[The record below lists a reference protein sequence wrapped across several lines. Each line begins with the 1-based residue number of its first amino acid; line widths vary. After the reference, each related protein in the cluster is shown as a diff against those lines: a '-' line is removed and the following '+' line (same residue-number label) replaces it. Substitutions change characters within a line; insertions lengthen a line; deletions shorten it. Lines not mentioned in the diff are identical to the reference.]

1 MSHGENGHNLGNAA
15 HLRANVTRRRVL
27 RLSAAGGAVGLGA
40 TLLGPAPWRAA
51 FADAKPYKL
60 GTEQPLTGVA
70 AYGGKSSLIGVQMAV
85 DRINKS
91 GGINGRPV
99 ELVVADDQSKPDT
112 GRRAVEKLA
121 TEDGIDFHV
130 GGFLSNICLA
140 CTPVWEEHKIVNMIG
155 VCLDTTLTTS
165 KCSRY
170 TFRTFDFAP
179 AQAKAFAPYL
189 VHQIGKKW
197 HILYAD
203 YSWGQSTR
211 DAYIADIKA
220 NGGEV
225 VGSTGI
231 PLGTADTTSFLS
243 KIGGDF
249 DGLFLIF
256 FGSDAINVVN
266 QGTDLGLAK
275 KYKFAGDGAVA
286 TSTQLPAMGNKIEGF
301 VGIDRYLPVFDA
313 PLDTPELH
321 SFFDDALA
329 RIKKVDPSG
338 PLPDRYIQSNFEAV
352 NALKLGVEKS
362 GFQGRAD
369 TPKLIEALEGLTM
382 KAGPDFPT
390 GDKVLRKDDHQV
402 FMRELIY
409 VIKDGTYHV
418 QQAVPWDQTLV
429 PPACHFPAA

>member
-1 MSHGENGHNLGNAA
+1 MGDQKSDHG
-15 HLRANVTRRRVL
+15 HLTRRRVI
-27 RLSAAGGAVGLGA
+27 RSAAAGAAVGLGA
-40 TLLGPAPWRAA
+40 AILPGPWRTV
-51 FADAKPYKL
+51 FGEAKSFKL
-60 GTEQPLTGVA
+60 GTVQPLTGLA
-70 AYGGKSSLIGVQMAV
+70 AYGGKSSLVGVQMAV
-85 DRINKS
+85 DQINRS
-91 GGINGRPV
+91 GGIMGRPV
-99 ELVVADDQSKPDT
+99 ELIVADDESKPDV

-130 GGFLSNICLA
+130 GGFLSNICVA

-179 AQAKAFAPYL
+179 AQAKGFAPYL

-211 DAYIADIKA
+211 DAYATEIKA

-249 DGLFLIF
+249 DGLCLIF

-301 VGIDRYLPVFDA
+301 VGIDRYLPVFDE
-313 PLDTPELH
+313 PLDTPYLH
-321 SFFDDALA
+321 AFFDDAVTRL
-329 RIKKVDPSG
+329 KKIDPTG
-338 PLPDRYIQSNFEAV
+338 PLPDRYVQSNFEAV

-362 GFQGRAD
+362 GFQGRDD
-369 TPKLIEALEGLTM
+369 TPKLIDALEGLTM

-402 FMRELIY
+402 FMREL
-409 VIKDGTYHV
+409 VFTIKDGTYHL
-418 QQAVPWDQTLV
+418 QQTVPWEQTLV
-429 PPACHFPAA
+429 PPACKLPAA

>member
-1 MSHGENGHNLGNAA
+1 MGEKNWGSNGFRNGGL
-15 HLRANVTRRRVL
+15 TRRRLL
-27 RLSAAGGAVGLGA
+27 RSAAGTAVGLGA
-40 TLLGPAPWRAA
+40 AIVPGPWRIA
-51 FADAKPYKL
+51 FGEAKPYKL
-60 GTEQPLTGVA
+60 GTVQPLTGVA
-70 AYGGKSSLIGVQMAV
+70 AYGGKSSLVGVQMAV
-85 DRINKS
+85 DSINKA
-91 GGINGRPV
+91 GGIMGRPV
-99 ELVVADDQSKPDT
+99 ELIVGDDESKPDV

-121 TEDGIDFHV
+121 TEDNIDFHV

-155 VCLDTTLTTS
+155 VCLDTTLTTT

-189 VHQIGKKW
+189 VRQIGKKW

-211 DAYIADIKA
+211 DAYAAEIKA

-266 QGTDLGLAK
+266 QGYDLGLAK

-301 VGIDRYLPVFDA
+301 VGIDRYLPVFDE
-313 PLDTPELH
+313 PLDTPYLH
-321 SFFDDALA
+321 AFYNEAAPRL
-329 RIKKVDPSG
+329 KKVDPSG
-338 PLPDRYIQSNFEAV
+338 PLPDRYVQSNFEAV
-352 NALKLGVEKS
+352 NALKLGIEKS
-362 GFQGRAD
+362 HFQGRED
-369 TPKLIEALEGLTM
+369 SPKLVAALDGLEM
-382 KAGPDFPT
+382 KEGPDFPT
-390 GDKVLRKDDHQV
+390 GDKVLRKEDHQV
-402 FMRELIY
+402 FMRELIF
-409 VIKDGTYHV
+409 VIKDGKYHI
-418 QQAVPWDQTLV
+418 QESIPWEKTLV
-429 PPACHFPAA
+429 PPACHFAAA

>member
-1 MSHGENGHNLGNAA
+1 MSLSRNGHNPSNEAPVRGGI
-15 HLRANVTRRRVL
+15 TRRRVL
-27 RLSAAGGAVGLGA
+27 RWSAAGGVAGLGA
-40 TLLGPAPWRAA
+40 VVSPSPWRSA
-51 FADAKPYKL
+51 FGEVKPYRL
-60 GTEQPLTGVA
+60 GTVQPLTGVA
-70 AYGGKSSLIGVQMAV
+70 AYGGKSSLVGVQMAV

-91 GGINGRPV
+91 GGIMGRPV
-99 ELVVADDQSKPDT
+99 ELFVGDDESKPDT
-112 GRRAVEKLA
+112 GRRAVEKMVS
-121 TEDGIDFHV
+121 ENDIDFHV

-140 CTPVWEEHKIVNMIG
+140 CTPVWEEYKIVNMIG

-189 VHQIGKKW
+189 VRQIGKKW

-211 DAYIADIKA
+211 DAYTNEIKA
-220 NGGEV
+220 NGGAV

-266 QGTDLGLAK
+266 QGTDLGMAK

-301 VGIDRYLPVFDA
+301 IGIDRYLPVFDP

-321 SFFDDALA
+321 SFFDDAFA
-329 RIKKVDPSG
+329 RMKKVDPSG

-362 GFQGRAD
+362 GFQGRTD
-369 TPKLIEALEGLTM
+369 TPKLIEALEGLKM
-382 KAGPDFPT
+382 QGGPDFPT

-402 FMRELIY
+402 FMRELIF
-409 VIKDGTYHV
+409 VIKDGTYHLQQTV
-418 QQAVPWDQTLV
+418 QWDQTLV
-429 PPACHFPAA
+429 PAACHFPAA

>member
-1 MSHGENGHNLGNAA
+1 MSHNRVGHNLGNQA
-15 HLRANVTRRRVL
+15 RMGGTITRRRAL
-27 RLSAAGGAVGLGA
+27 RWGAAGAAGLA
-40 TLLGPAPWRAA
+40 AAIVRPTPWRAA
-51 FADAKPYKL
+51 FAAAKPYKL
-60 GTEQPLTGVA
+60 GTGQPLTGVA
-70 AYGGKSSLIGVQMAV
+70 AYGGKTSLVGVQMAV

-112 GRRAVEKLA
+112 GRRAAEKLA
-121 TEDGIDFHV
+121 TEDEIDFHV
-130 GGFLSNICLA
+130 GGFLSNICIA

-197 HILYAD
+197 HIVYAD

-211 DAYIADIKA
+211 DAYTADIKA

-243 KIGGDF
+243 KVGGDF
-249 DGLFLIF
+249 DGLFLIL

-266 QGTDLGLAK
+266 QGYDLGLTR
-275 KYKFAGDGAVA
+275 KYRLAGDGAVA
-286 TSTQLPAMGNKIEGF
+286 TATQLPAVGNKIEGF
-301 VGIDRYLPVFDA
+301 VGIDRYLPVFDP
-313 PLDTPELH
+313 PLDTPALH
-321 SFFDDALA
+321 GFFDDAVA
-329 RIKKVDPSG
+329 RLKKVDPSA
-338 PLPDRYIQSNFEAV
+338 PLPDRYVQSNFEAV

-362 GFQGRAD
+362 GFQSRAD
-369 TPKLIEALEGLTM
+369 TPKLIEALQGLTM
-382 KAGPDFPT
+382 QEGPDFPT
-390 GDKVLRKDDHQV
+390 GDKVLRKDDHQA

-409 VIKDGTYHV
+409 MIKDGTYHL
-418 QQAVPWDQTLV
+418 QQAASWEQTLV
-429 PPACHFPAA
+429 PPACKFESA

>member
-1 MSHGENGHNLGNAA
+1 MGDTDHNSA
-15 HLRANVTRRRVL
+15 RFTRRRLL
-27 RLSAAGGAVGLGA
+27 RAAAASGAVGLGA
-40 TLLGPAPWRAA
+40 AILPAPWRTA
-51 FADAKPYKL
+51 FGEAKPFKL
-60 GTEQPLTGVA
+60 GTVQPLTGVA
-70 AYGGKSSLIGVQMAV
+70 AYGGKSSVVGVQMAV

-99 ELVVADDQSKPDT
+99 ELVVGDDESKPDV

-121 TEDGIDFHV
+121 TEDNIDFHV

-211 DAYIADIKA
+211 DAYTAEIKQ

-266 QGTDLGLAK
+266 QGYDLGLTK

-286 TSTQLPAMGNKIEGF
+286 TSTQLPGMGKKIEGF
-301 VGIDRYLPVFDA
+301 VGIDRYLPIFDE
-313 PLDTPELH
+313 LLETPYLH
-321 SFFDDALA
+321 GFFDDAIA
-329 RIKKVDPSG
+329 RLKKIDPTG

-352 NALKLGVEKS
+352 NALKLGIEKS

-369 TPKLIEALEGLTM
+369 TPKLVAALEGLTI
-382 KAGPDFPT
+382 KEGPDFPT
-390 GDKVLRKDDHQV
+390 GDKVLRKEDHQA
-402 FMRELIY
+402 FTRELIFI
-409 VIKDGTYHV
+409 VKDGTYHL
-418 QQAVPWDQTLV
+418 QQTVPWEQTLV
-429 PPACHFPAA
+429 PPACKLPAA

>member
-1 MSHGENGHNLGNAA
+1 MPQSQG
-15 HLRANVTRRRVL
+15 RITRRRL
-27 RLSAAGGAVGLGA
+27 FRTAAATSAAGLGA
-40 TLLGPAPWRAA
+40 AILPRPWRSA
-51 FADAKPYKL
+51 FGENKPYKI
-60 GTEQPLTGVA
+60 GTVQPLTGVA
-70 AYGGKSSLIGVQMAV
+70 AYGGKSSLVGVQMAV
-85 DRINKS
+85 DQINKS
-91 GGINGRPV
+91 GGIMGRPV
-99 ELVVADDQSKPDT
+99 ELIVGDDESKPDT

-211 DAYIADIKA
+211 DAYTAEIKQ

-266 QGTDLGLAK
+266 QGYDLGLAK

-301 VGIDRYLPVFDA
+301 VGIDRYLPVFDE
-313 PLDTPELH
+313 PLDTPYLH
-321 SFFDDALA
+321 AFYNEAAPRL
-329 RIKKVDPSG
+329 KKVDPSG
-338 PLPDRYIQSNFEAV
+338 PLPDRYVQSNFEAV
-352 NALKLGVEKS
+352 NALKLGIEKS
-362 GFQGRAD
+362 HFQGRED
-369 TPKLIEALEGLTM
+369 SPKLVAALEGLEM
-382 KAGPDFPT
+382 KEGPDFPT
-390 GDKVLRKDDHQV
+390 GDKVLRKEDHQV

-409 VIKDGTYHV
+409 VIKDGKYHI
-418 QQAVPWDQTLV
+418 QESVPWEKTLV
-429 PPACHFPAA
+429 PPACHFAAA

>member
-1 MSHGENGHNLGNAA
+1 
-15 HLRANVTRRRVL
+15 
-27 RLSAAGGAVGLGA
+27 
-40 TLLGPAPWRAA
+40 
-51 FADAKPYKL
+51 
-60 GTEQPLTGVA
+60 
-70 AYGGKSSLIGVQMAV
+70 
-85 DRINKS
+85 
-91 GGINGRPV
+91 
-99 ELVVADDQSKPDT
+99 
-112 GRRAVEKLA
+112 
-121 TEDGIDFHV
+121 
-130 GGFLSNICLA
+130 
-140 CTPVWEEHKIVNMIG
+140 MIG

-179 AQAKAFAPYL
+179 AQAQAFAPYL
-189 VHQIGKKW
+189 VQQIGKRW

-211 DAYIADIKA
+211 DAYTNEIKA
-220 NGGEV
+220 NGGQV

-321 SFFDDALA
+321 SFFDDAITRL
-329 RIKKVDPSG
+329 KKVDPSG
-338 PLPDRYIQSNFEAV
+338 PLPDRYVQSNFEAV

-362 GFQGRAD
+362 GFQSRAD
-369 TPKLIEALEGLTM
+369 TPKLIEALEGLAM

-390 GDKVLRKDDHQV
+390 GEKVLRKDDHQV

-409 VIKDGTYHV
+409 VIKGGTYHV
-418 QQAVPWDQTLV
+418 QQAVQWDQTLV

>member
-1 MSHGENGHNLGNAA
+1 MAYGNL
-15 HLRANVTRRRVL
+15 RFTRRRLL
-27 RLSAAGGAVGLGA
+27 RTAAAGGGVALGA
-40 TLLGPAPWRAA
+40 TILPAPWRRA
-51 FADAKPYKL
+51 FGETKPYKL
-60 GTEQPLTGVA
+60 GTVQPLTGVA
-70 AYGGKSSLIGVQMAV
+70 AYGGKSSLVGVQLAV
-85 DRINKS
+85 DRINKA
-91 GGINGRPV
+91 GGIKGRPID
-99 ELVVADDQSKPDT
+99 LVVGDDESKPDV

-121 TEDGIDFHV
+121 TEDNIDFHV

-155 VCLDTTLTTS
+155 VCLDTTLTTT

-211 DAYIADIKA
+211 DAYTAEIKA

-275 KYKFAGDGAVA
+275 KYKLAGDGAVA

-301 VGIDRYLPVFDA
+301 VGIDRYLPVFDP

-321 SFFDDALA
+321 GFYDDAVA
-329 RIKKVDPSG
+329 RLKKVDPSG
-338 PLPDRYIQSNFEAV
+338 PLPDRYVQSNFEAV

-369 TPKLIEALEGLTM
+369 TPKLIEALEGLKM
-382 KAGPDFPT
+382 EAGPDFPT

-418 QQAVPWDQTLV
+418 QQTVPWDQTLV
-429 PPACHFPAA
+429 LPACRFPAA

>member
-1 MSHGENGHNLGNAA
+1 MVDKNTTHYFGEEFWRSGK
-15 HLRANVTRRRVL
+15 VTRRRL
-27 RLSAAGGAVGLGA
+27 IGYGSAAAGALGA
-40 TLLGPAPWRAA
+40 LMLVPAPWRSA
-51 FADAKPYKL
+51 FGQAKPYRI
-60 GTEQPLTGVA
+60 GTLQPLSGA
-70 AYGGKSSLIGVQMAV
+70 AAAGGKTALVGTQMAV

-91 GGINGRPV
+91 GGVNGRPI
-99 ELVVADDQSKPDT
+99 ELVVADYESKPDV
-112 GRRAVEKLA
+112 GRRKAEKLVV
-121 TEDGIDFHV
+121 EDKIDAHQ
-130 GGFLSNICLA
+130 GGFLSNVCLA
-140 CTPVWEEHKIVNMIG
+140 CEPVFSESKIVNMIG

-179 AQAKAFAPYL
+179 AQAKSFAPYL
-189 VHQIGKKW
+189 VNQIGKKW

-301 VGIDRYLPVFDA
+301 VGIDRYLPVFDP

-329 RIKKVDPSG
+329 RMKKVDPSG

-352 NALKLGVEKS
+352 NALKLSVEKS

>member
-1 MSHGENGHNLGNAA
+1 MGDKDGGSEVSFSARL
-15 HLRANVTRRRVL
+15 TRRRLL
-27 RLSAAGGAVGLGA
+27 RLSAATSAVGLGA
-40 TLLGPAPWRAA
+40 TILPGPWRSA
-51 FADAKPYKL
+51 FGAAKPYKL
-60 GTEQPLTGVA
+60 GTVQPLTGVA
-70 AYGGKSSLIGVQMAV
+70 AYGGKSSLVGVQMAV
-85 DRINKS
+85 DQINKS
-91 GGINGRPV
+91 GGIMGRPV
-99 ELVVADDQSKPDT
+99 ELIVGDDESKPDT

-211 DAYIADIKA
+211 DAYTAEIKQ

-301 VGIDRYLPVFDA
+301 VGIDRYLPVFDP
-313 PLDTPELH
+313 PLDTPELRG
-321 SFFDDALA
+321 FFDEALA
-329 RIKKVDPSG
+329 RLKKKVDPTG
-338 PLPDRYIQSNFEAV
+338 PLPDRYVQSNFEAV

-362 GFQGRAD
+362 GFQGRVD
-369 TPKLIEALEGLTM
+369 TPKLIDALEGLTM

-409 VIKDGTYHV
+409 VLKDGTYHV
-418 QQAVPWDQTLV
+418 QQTVPWEQTVV
-429 PPACHFPAA
+429 PPACKLPAA